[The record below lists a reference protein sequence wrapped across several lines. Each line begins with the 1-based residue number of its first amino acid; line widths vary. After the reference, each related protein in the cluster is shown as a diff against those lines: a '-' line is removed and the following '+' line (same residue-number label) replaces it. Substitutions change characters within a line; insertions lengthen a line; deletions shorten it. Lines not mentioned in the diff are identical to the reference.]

1 MRPKHARPAPTESE
15 LEARRAA
22 LLAEEE
28 ARHAR
33 DLARVLDEAAGVVP
47 GEPIDEK
54 PFDLDAELGT
64 DWKSKEFRGY
74 KPPRTR

>member
-1 MRPKHARPAPTESE
+1 MKPKPTESE

-47 GEPIDEK
+47 GEPIDER
-54 PFDLDAELGT
+54 PFDLNEELGI

-74 KPPRTR
+74 KPSRRR

>member
-1 MRPKHARPAPTESE
+1 MKPKQSQPSESD

-22 LLAEEE
+22 LLLEENE
-28 ARHAR
+28 RHER
-33 DLARVLDEAAGVVP
+33 DLARVLDEAAGIVP

-54 PFDLDAELGT
+54 PFDPEAERPV

-74 KPPRTR
+74 KPPRRR

>member
-1 MRPKHARPAPTESE
+1 MRPTPSESE

-28 ARHAR
+28 ARHAS

-47 GEPIDEK
+47 GEPIDER
-54 PFDLDAELGT
+54 PFDPEAERPV
-64 DWKSKEFRGY
+64 DWNSKEFRGH
-74 KPPRTR
+74 KPPRRR